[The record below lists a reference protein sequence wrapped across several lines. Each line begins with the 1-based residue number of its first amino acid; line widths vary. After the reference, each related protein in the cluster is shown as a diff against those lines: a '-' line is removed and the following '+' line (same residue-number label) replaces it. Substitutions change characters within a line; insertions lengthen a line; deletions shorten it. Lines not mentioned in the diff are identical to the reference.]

1 MKKFICKSFLSI
13 CLFVLF
19 FEIFSG
25 TSSPIFSL
33 RQFFND
39 VKTGLIFNSKPNLK
53 NGLNYN
59 IDGELI
65 ELRTN
70 NIGFLSHSDY
80 NKDSLETKT
89 VIIGDSFVESKV
101 CGTNNSIA
109 YYLDKDLKSEVYNFG
124 RGGWNIHNYYSIYE
138 EYELEKA
145 KIVFIIITG
154 VNDISWENNSHEIKD
169 SKSKLIKHFRKR
181 FFGNKKKSPDY
192 SLLKND
198 FKNVVFV
205 FHDNILK
212 EAAKNNGVLKDIIQV
227 NDMSSNFRFSDGH
240 FNGKGNKLIAELLVN
255 FIDNKFN

>member
-13 CLFVLF
+13 CLFVFF

-25 TSSPIFSL
+25 RSSPIFSL

-39 VKTGLIFNSKPNLK
+39 VKTGLIFHSKLNLK

-138 EYELEKA
+138 VRAHL
-145 KIVFIIITG
+145 T
-154 VNDISWENNSHEIKD
+154 W
-169 SKSKLIKHFRKR
+169 
-181 FFGNKKKSPDY
+181 FF
-192 SLLKND
+192 
-198 FKNVVFV
+198 
-205 FHDNILK
+205 
-212 EAAKNNGVLKDIIQV
+212 
-227 NDMSSNFRFSDGH
+227 
-240 FNGKGNKLIAELLVN
+240 
-255 FIDNKFN
+255 